1 VAIPARGTLSLS
13 PFGLD
18 IVLLDPGSLTVGAS
32 VPLVLS
38 FRHAGQVTVYA
49 TVTPPGTP

>member
-1 VAIPARGTLSLS
+1 MAIPVHATLSLS

-18 IVLLDPGSLTVGAS
+18 VVLQDPGSRTVGAS
-32 VPLVLS
+32 VPRVLT
-38 FRHAGQVTVYA
+38 FRHAGRLTEYA